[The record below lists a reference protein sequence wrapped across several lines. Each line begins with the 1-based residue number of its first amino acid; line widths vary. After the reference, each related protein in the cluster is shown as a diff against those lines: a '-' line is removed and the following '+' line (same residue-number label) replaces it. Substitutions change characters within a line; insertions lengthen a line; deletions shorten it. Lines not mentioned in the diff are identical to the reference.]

1 MAISAGGRA
10 REHSRWMFFDRF
22 IPGHA
27 QLVKRVK
34 LHDRGTMGHINRRGA
49 LLLCP
54 PGLARRA
61 AKTVNGRFIAA
72 PPRAAPPRR

>member
-49 LLLCP
+49 LLRCIVL
-54 PGLARRA
+54 
-61 AKTVNGRFIAA
+61 F
-72 PPRAAPPRR
+72 